1 MIERSGILLYANKKI
16 VISFMALVT
25 LVSVLNA
32 AEFYATVDGSKIT
45 KQDINALVQDPRVNF
60 DELPQETKNQI
71 LDGVINR
78 KLIAK
83 KAIKDGIEKDEKYV
97 EAISKIKENLALQ
110 IWQSKEIEK
119 IKFSDTEK
127 KDFYEKN
134 KARFVVPETFEANHI
149 LVDNETEAKN
159 IIKEL
164 GKVKNKE
171 AKFKELAK
179 SKSKDQTT
187 KADGGYLGKFAAEQ
201 MDPEFASALK
211 SLAKGTYSKTPTKTQ
226 FGYHII
232 FVKDKIAGK
241 SLAYDEVKDN
251 VNQILVAEKFNKQ
264 IDELIQD
271 LRKDAKIIIK

>member
-16 VISFMALVT
+16 VTSFIALVA
-25 LVSVLNA
+25 LVSTLSA
-32 AEFYATVDGSKIT
+32 AEFYATVDGNKIT
-45 KQDINALVQDPRVNF
+45 KQDIDIIVQDPRVNF

-71 LDGVINR
+71 LNEAINR

-83 KAIKDGIEKDEKYV
+83 KAIKDGIEKDDKYV

-110 IWQSKEIEK
+110 VWQSKEIEQ
-119 IKFSDTEK
+119 IKFSDSEK

-134 KARFVVPETFEANHI
+134 KEKFVVPETFEASHI
-149 LVDNETEAKN
+149 LVDSEANAKN

-164 GKVKNKE
+164 GKASNKE

-187 KADGGYLGKFAAEQ
+187 KENGGYLGKFAAEQ
-201 MDPEFASALK
+201 MVSEFANTLK
-211 SLAKGTYSKTPTKTQ
+211 SLPKGTYSKTPTKTQ

-232 FVKDKIAGK
+232 FVKDKIAGR
-241 SLAYDEVKDN
+241 SLNYDEVKDN
-251 VNQILVAEKFNKQ
+251 VNRILVSEKFNKK

>member
-16 VISFMALVT
+16 VIGFMALVT

-71 LDGVINR
+71 LDGAINR

-83 KAIKDGIEKDEKYV
+83 KAIKDGIEKDDKYI

-134 KARFVVPETFEANHI
+134 KTRFVVPETFEASHI

-179 SKSKDQTT
+179 SKSKDPST

-201 MDPEFASALK
+201 MVSEFASALK
-211 SLAKGTYSKTPTKTQ
+211 SLPKGTYSKTPTKTQ
-226 FGYHII
+226 FGYHVI